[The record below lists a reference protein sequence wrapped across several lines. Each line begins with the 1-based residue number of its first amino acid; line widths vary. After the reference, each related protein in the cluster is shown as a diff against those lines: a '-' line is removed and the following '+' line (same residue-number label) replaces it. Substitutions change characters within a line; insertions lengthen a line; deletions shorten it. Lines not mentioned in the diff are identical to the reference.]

1 VSPKYRRV
9 QRLPYF
15 IGEVYNL
22 KGPRSALGCRPLN
35 EFEELLVIQPNK
47 VVMCYVAKPS
57 LALFVEKQEAG
68 FTKMGSIK
76 RGNNAAEHQYI
87 FTRQRHSLCGNKGVG
102 EGLLDKR
109 H

>member
-1 VSPKYRRV
+1 M
-9 QRLPYF
+9 
-15 IGEVYNL
+15 
-22 KGPRSALGCRPLN
+22 KGPRSALGCRLLN

-47 VVMCYVAKPS
+47 VVMCYMAKPS

-76 RGNNAAEHQYI
+76 RGNSVAEHQCI
-87 FTRQRHSLCGNKGVG
+87 FTRQRHSLRGNKGVG